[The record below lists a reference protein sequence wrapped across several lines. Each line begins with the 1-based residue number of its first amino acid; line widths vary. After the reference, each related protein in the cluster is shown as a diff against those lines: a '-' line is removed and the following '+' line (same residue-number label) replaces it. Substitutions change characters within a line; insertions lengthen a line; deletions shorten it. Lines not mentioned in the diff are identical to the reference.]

1 MHRQHIT
8 AAVIA
13 LASIALDAHAIE
25 VYRCTASGV
34 VTHYQ
39 DKPCAGAVVEIKPE
53 KTGVSGLRDSEISA
67 YLDFV
72 ERDVYRITGPSQS
85 RQLDTVSGHLT
96 ILRRIVD

>member
-1 MHRQHIT
+1 MHRHIV
-8 AAVIA
+8 AVIA

-25 VYRCTASGV
+25 VYRCTASG